1 MDKQT
6 ILWIVTAALRL
17 LAGAVAGKLGWDA
30 ATQEANVQTA
40 AGAVVALVLVGISVY
55 TSVKG
60 RQKLLATEPPNGQ
73 GGRQK

>member
-30 ATQEANVQTA
+30 ATQEVNVQTA
-40 AGAVVALVLVGISVY
+40 AGAVAALVMVGISVY
-55 TSVKG
+55 TSVKA
-60 RQKLLATEPPNGQ
+60 RKVLLATVPP
-73 GGRQK
+73 KK

>member
-30 ATQEANVQTA
+30 ATQEVNVQTA
-40 AGAVVALVLVGISVY
+40 AGAVVALVLVGISIY
-55 TSVKG
+55 TSIKA
-60 RQKLLATEPPNGQ
+60 RQKLLVTEPP
-73 GGRQK
+73 KK

>member
-6 ILWIVTAALRL
+6 ILWIVTAAFRL

-40 AGAVVALVLVGISVY
+40 AGAVVALVLVGISIY
-55 TSVKG
+55 TSVKA
-60 RQKLLATEPPNGQ
+60 RKVLLATTPPP
-73 GGRQK
+73 KK

>member
-30 ATQEANVQTA
+30 ATQEASVQTA
-40 AGAVVALVLVGISVY
+40 AGAVAALVMLGISIY
-55 TSVKG
+55 TSVKA
-60 RQKLLATEPPNGQ
+60 RQKLLATEPP
-73 GGRQK
+73 KK

>member
-30 ATQEANVQTA
+30 ATQEINVQTA
-40 AGAVVALVLVGISVY
+40 AGAVVALVLLGISIY
-55 TSVKG
+55 TSVKA
-60 RQKLLATEPPNGQ
+60 RKVLLATPPP
-73 GGRQK
+73 KK

>member
-40 AGAVVALVLVGISVY
+40 AGAVVALVLVGISIY
-55 TSVKG
+55 TSIKA
-60 RQKLLATEPPNGQ
+60 RQKLLVTEPP
-73 GGRQK
+73 KK

>member
-30 ATQEANVQTA
+30 ATQAANVETA
-40 AGAVVALVLVGISVY
+40 AGAVVALALVGISVF
-55 TSVKG
+55 TSIKG
-60 RQKLLATEPPNGQ
+60 RKALLATEPP
-73 GGRQK
+73 KK

>member
-55 TSVKG
+55 TSIKA
-60 RQKLLATEPPNGQ
+60 RQKLLATEPPKKKVDN
-73 GGRQK
+73 

>member
-40 AGAVVALVLVGISVY
+40 AGGVAALVMVGISIY
-55 TSVKG
+55 TSVKA
-60 RQKLLATEPPNGQ
+60 RKVLLATPPPP
-73 GGRQK
+73 KK

>member
-17 LAGAVAGKLGWDA
+17 MAGALAGKLGWDA

-40 AGAVVALVLVGISVY
+40 AGGAVALIMVGISIY
-55 TSVKG
+55 TSVKA
-60 RQKLLATEPPNGQ
+60 RQKLLATEPP
-73 GGRQK
+73 KK

>member
-30 ATQEANVQTA
+30 ATQETNVQTA
-40 AGAVVALVLVGISVY
+40 AGAVAALMLVGISIY
-55 TSVKG
+55 TSIKA
-60 RQKLLATEPPNGQ
+60 RQKLLATPPP
-73 GGRQK
+73 KK

>member
-40 AGAVVALVLVGISVY
+40 GGAVVALVLVGISIY
-55 TSVKG
+55 TSVKA
-60 RQKLLATEPPNGQ
+60 RSKLLATEPP
-73 GGRQK
+73 KK

>member
-30 ATQEANVQTA
+30 ATQETTVQTA
-40 AGAVVALVLVGISVY
+40 AGAVVSLVLVGISIY
-55 TSVKG
+55 TSIKARKV
-60 RQKLLATEPPNGQ
+60 LLATPPP
-73 GGRQK
+73 KK